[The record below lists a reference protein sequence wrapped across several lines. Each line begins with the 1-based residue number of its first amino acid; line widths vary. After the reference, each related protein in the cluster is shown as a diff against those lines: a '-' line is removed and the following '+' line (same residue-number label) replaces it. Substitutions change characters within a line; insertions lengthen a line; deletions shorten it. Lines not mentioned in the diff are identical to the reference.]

1 MTGAFIDFLLTYK
14 SGHAAG
20 GLSNHEQAVAIL
32 TKGRALI
39 EAGHPGA
46 AIIYSANE
54 GQTDD
59 LAKAY
64 SEGKYKAGIA
74 GANQAQVM
82 ANLETL
88 LGEDDWADLQL
99 KMRIAPI
106 TTIPTHSDPLEIVES
121 DLARIRAFLED
132 GWAVLGWK
140 NQDCHEPDH
149 PYAIGGGVASNMR
162 EDVKQAI
169 QGGLRQLA
177 SDFPS

>member
-1 MTGAFIDFLLTYK
+1 MTGSFIDFLLTYK
-14 SGHAAG
+14 SGHTAG

-74 GANQAQVM
+74 GA
-82 ANLETL
+82 
-88 LGEDDWADLQL
+88 
-99 KMRIAPI
+99 
-106 TTIPTHSDPLEIVES
+106 
-121 DLARIRAFLED
+121 IR
-132 GWAVLGWK
+132 
-140 NQDCHEPDH
+140 P
-149 PYAIGGGVASNMR
+149 R
-162 EDVKQAI
+162 
-169 QGGLRQLA
+169 
-177 SDFPS
+177 